1 MYEIRYIYIIGRLL
15 QECMFRYSHT
25 CKIENWRL
33 KWVTPQHFQSRAQ
46 SAELT
51 FGVYVCASVRVRA
64 SMGMCCMESTKK
76 RRDNVRWYF
85 ALNRCVVC
93 GVWRVACV
101 CRSRY
106 TKYLLSNM
114 QHICIE
120 WSSLYLT
127 KITGYFI
134 NWLVFVSILCHWL
147 YICFSFSLLC
157 VYCVSGCV
165 YRSVRICSLFFPF
178 FSTNVHLCVCVHT
191 LLWATFVL
199 FCF

>member
-1 MYEIRYIYIIGRLL
+1 MALKKSNTATLSIACTKCWIDIRRVCVCVCVLL
-15 QECMFRYSHT
+15 
-25 CKIENWRL
+25 
-33 KWVTPQHFQSRAQ
+33 WVCVVWNLQK
-46 SAELT
+46 SAEI
-51 FGVYVCASVRVRA
+51 
-64 SMGMCCMESTKK
+64 MCGDISHSIDVLC
-76 RRDNVRWYF
+76 
-85 ALNRCVVC
+85 
-93 GVWRVACV
+93 VACV
-101 CRSRY
+101 CGSRY

-178 FSTNVHLCVCVHT
+178 FPTNVHFCVCAHFIVGYFCVILFLSHRGEFDSHRVIII
-191 LLWATFVL
+191 LWL
-199 FCF
+199 FHDTKCCQTKQQ